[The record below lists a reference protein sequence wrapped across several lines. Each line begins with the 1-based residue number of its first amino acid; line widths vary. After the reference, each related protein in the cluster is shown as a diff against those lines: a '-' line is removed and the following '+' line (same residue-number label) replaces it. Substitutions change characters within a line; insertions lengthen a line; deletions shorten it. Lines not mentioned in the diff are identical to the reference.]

1 MTEASLD
8 GRVNVT
14 FSGIL
19 ISSILHL
26 SICQKKSG
34 IHMLVKSPPPQ
45 KKKINTYINKI
56 LKKEKLS

>member
-34 IHMLVKSPPPQ
+34 IHMLVKSPPPP
-45 KKKINTYINKI
+45 KKINTYINKI